1 MITLNIEGFAIKSDI
16 DEARPY
22 TRMYE
27 KDDLQSFEGEI
38 MCPVMDVIEQML
50 IEGKTIVQFF
60 YDNYRGYKDR
70 RLEPFNWRET
80 KKAVKIIY
88 TGAMGGDPYEIE
100 IFKN

>member
-1 MITLNIEGFAIKSDI
+1 MKTLNIEGFTVVTDI

-22 TRMYE
+22 TRIYE
-27 KDDLQSFEGEI
+27 PDDDQSFIGEI
-38 MCPVMDVIEQML
+38 TYPVMEVIEQV
-50 IEGKTIVQFF
+50 IIGGQPIAQF
-60 YDNYRGYKDR
+60 YHANKLGYKDS

-100 IFKN
+100 VIK